1 MEKKKNVFQII
12 FGWIKEIFYFI
23 LQLIF
28 IFLGI
33 FYHSKTKSFSDEK
46 VNVVLLSGFLQ
57 RTVSLLPLFRRL
69 KKLGFNPIIF
79 DYGFGFLGIKK
90 NADKLNEFLK
100 THSQGKTIL
109 FGYGLGGLIIIEA
122 RRAHLDLKDIP
133 AVTLGSPLKG
143 SPAARILPF
152 FDSFKDMIP
161 EWEFIKKIK
170 EEKDSLNNVIMARAI
185 HDEFVF
191 GGFSCLDTD
200 ERCKIIDV
208 VGHYALIFEITDKDL
223 LSLLSWYSDKNINSE
238 FRPKPGQ
245 IDFTNIT
252 RVPVI
257 NCVVRYNGKI
267 LLVKRSGGMKFYPNY
282 WNGISGFLD
291 DDQTIEEKVLEEL
304 NEELGINEDNINS
317 MKKGSIIEYEDS
329 AYKKTWLIRPVLVDV
344 NTDNIKID
352 WEAREFKWV
361 LPEELK
367 NFELL
372 PGFDKVVESLFEKK

>member
-1 MEKKKNVFQII
+1 MYKKKNIFQII
-12 FGWIKEIFYFI
+12 FGWVKEVFYFI
-23 LQLIF
+23 LQFIF

-33 FYHSKTKSFSDEK
+33 FYRPKSGNFSEEK
-46 VNVVLLSGFLQ
+46 INIVLLPGILT
-57 RTVSLLPLFRRL
+57 RTLVFLPLVGRL
-69 KKLGFNPIIF
+69 KKLGFNPILF
-79 DYGFGFLGIKK
+79 DYGLGFSAIKK

-100 THSQGKTIL
+100 THSKGKVIL
-109 FGYGLGGLIIIEA
+109 FGYSLGGLVIMEA

-133 AVTLGSPLKG
+133 TVTLGAPLKG
-143 SPAARILPF
+143 SPVAKFLPF
-152 FDSFKDMIP
+152 FDSHKDMIP

-170 EEKDSLNNVIMARAI
+170 EEKNSLNNVIMARALY
-185 HDEFVF
+185 DEIVF

-208 VGHYALIFEITDKDL
+208 VGHYALVFEIKDKDL

-245 IDFTNIT
+245 IDFTNIS

-257 NCVVRYNGKI
+257 NCIVRYKDKI

-304 NEELGINEDNINS
+304 TEELGIDDDNITS
-317 MKKGSIIEYEDS
+317 MKKGTIIEYEDS
-329 AYKKTWLIRPVLVDV
+329 AYKKTWLIHPVLVDI
-344 NTDNIKID
+344 NTDDVKID

-361 LPEELK
+361 LADELK

-372 PGFDKVVESLFEKK
+372 PGFDEVTESLLK